1 MLTYF
6 FIICALGGGTIV
18 LAQLIL
24 SVFAIGGGHGL
35 HLHHHAGPAVH
46 QGSALPRV
54 HGFHSHQSA
63 AKAITAQPRTAP
75 AIRPAARVA
84 SAKVRVAYAQT
95 SHGVTLRDH
104 WAVSYL
110 LGIFNLQGIV
120 AGATVLGF
128 AGLAASSAQLS
139 LAVTLVISIAAALAM
154 MLLVGILLRF
164 MTTMDTDNTVQIDQA
179 VGQIGTVYLS
189 IPPAGEG
196 QGKIT
201 VTLQHRMMEF
211 PAFTHQAAP
220 LSTGDRVIV
229 VAVKEPSVM
238 EVVSAEQHL
247 RDVEPL
253 KGGSAAF

>member
-1 MLTYF
+1 MLTF

-46 QGSALPRV
+46 QGPALPRA
-54 HGFHSHQSA
+54 HAFRLGHHA
-63 AKAITAQPRTAP
+63 AP
-75 AIRPAARVA
+75 ATPHAPAPALRPVAQAAAPKAHINRTHTPHA
-84 SAKVRVAYAQT
+84 AA
-95 SHGVTLRDH
+95 LRDH

-128 AGLAASSAQLS
+128 AGLAASSAQLT
-139 LAVTLVISIAAALAM
+139 LAVTLTIALASALAM
-154 MLLVGILLRF
+154 MLIVGTLLRF
-164 MTTMDTDNTVQIDQA
+164 MVTMDSDNTVQLEQA
-179 VGQIGTVYLS
+179 VGQLGTVYLS
-189 IPPAGEG
+189 IPSAGAG

-211 PAFTHQAAP
+211 PAITPQATP
-220 LSTGDRVIV
+220 LSAGDQVIV
-229 VAVKEPSVM
+229 VSVQKPAVM
-238 EVVSAEQHL
+238 EVVSAEKYL
-247 RDVEPL
+247 RDVEPF
-253 KGGSAAF
+253 KEGPIAS